1 MMAKEVEGDG
11 DECAEGTMGAEVAE
25 GAELAEEAE
34 GVWGG

>member
-1 MMAKEVEGDG
+1 MLAKEVEGD
-11 DECAEGTMGAEVAE
+11 EFAEGAM

>member
-1 MMAKEVEGDG
+1 MLAKEVEGD
-11 DECAEGTMGAEVAE
+11 ECAEGAMGAEVDE